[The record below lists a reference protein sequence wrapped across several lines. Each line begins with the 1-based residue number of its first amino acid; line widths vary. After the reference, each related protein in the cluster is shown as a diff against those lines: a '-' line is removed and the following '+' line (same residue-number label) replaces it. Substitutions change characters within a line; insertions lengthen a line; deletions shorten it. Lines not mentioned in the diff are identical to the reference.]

1 MGTVVRRMTLKFEDY
16 LVSLLRPLGVYD
28 LRTGTINRGEL
39 AAYGAGLDGAEVEL
53 EDTAR
58 EMNLTTAKGFG
69 LERIEALLPYRPVC
83 VTIRQRREALAALLR
98 ISGDSFTLEAI
109 NDTLRGCGLNAR
121 AEEGDQPNHVKVYFP
136 DVAGIPEGFDQ
147 LRVIIEEILPSHVDI
162 TYVFWYNTWAMV
174 ARRHPTFGEAGDTGL
189 SWYGLAIEND
199 GYLEDIE

>member
-1 MGTVVRRMTLKFEDY
+1 MVRFEEC
-16 LVSLLRPLGVYD
+16 LVNLLQPLGVYD
-28 LRTGTINRGEL
+28 LRPGAVNRGEL
-39 AAYGAGLDGAEVEL
+39 AAYGAELEGGAQEL

-58 EMNLTTAKGFG
+58 EMSLVTAENFG

-83 VTIRQRREALAALLR
+83 TTVGQRRAALAALLR

-109 NDTLRGCGLNAR
+109 NDTLRGCGINAR
-121 AEEGDQPNHVKVYFP
+121 AEETEQPNYVKVYFP

-147 LRVIIEEILPSHVDI
+147 LRVIIEEILPSHLDI

-174 ARRHPTFGEAGDTGL
+174 AGRHPTFGDAADAGL

-199 GYLEDIE
+199 GYLDDIW

>member
-1 MGTVVRRMTLKFEDY
+1 MTVKFENY
-16 LVSLLRPLGVYD
+16 LVNLLRPLGAYD
-28 LRTGTINRGEL
+28 LRAGTINRGEL
-39 AAYGAGLDGAEVEL
+39 ASYGAELDSAEIGL

-58 EMNLTTAKGFG
+58 EMNLTTARDFG

-83 VTIRQRREALAALLR
+83 TTVKQRRAALAALLR
-98 ISGDSFTLEAI
+98 ISGDSFTPEAI
-109 NDTLRGCGLNAR
+109 NDTLRGCGINAR
-121 AEEGDQPNHVKVYFP
+121 AEETDRPNYVKVYFP

-147 LRVIIEEILPSHVDI
+147 LRTIIEEILPSHLDI

-174 ARRHPTFGEAGDTGL
+174 AGRHPTFGDAANTCL

>member
-1 MGTVVRRMTLKFEDY
+1 MTVGFEDC
-16 LVSLLRPLGVYD
+16 LVNLLRPLGVYD
-28 LRTGTINRGEL
+28 LRTGAINRGEL
-39 AAYGAGLDGAEVEL
+39 AAYGAQLDRQGDAL
-53 EDTAR
+53 DHTAR
-58 EMNLTTAKGFG
+58 EMNLATASDFG

-83 VTIRQRREALAALLR
+83 VTARQRREALAALLR
-98 ISGDSFTLEAI
+98 ISGDSFTPETI

-121 AEEGDQPNHVKVYFP
+121 AEEGSRPGYVKVYFP

-162 TYVFWYNTWAMV
+162 TYVFWYNTWGMV
-174 ARRHPTFGEAGDTGL
+174 GDRHLTFGRAADTGL

>member
-1 MGTVVRRMTLKFEDY
+1 MTLKFEDY

-39 AAYGAGLDGAEVEL
+39 AAYGARLDGAGAEL
-53 EDTAR
+53 DHTAR
-58 EMNLTTAKGFG
+58 EMNLTTAEDFG

-83 VTIRQRREALAALLR
+83 ETVEQRREALAALLR
-98 ISGDSFTLEAI
+98 ISGDSFTPEAI

-121 AEEGDQPNHVKVYFP
+121 AEETGRPGYVDVYFP

-147 LRVIIEEILPSHVDI
+147 LRSIIEEILPSHLDI

-174 ARRHPTFGEAGDTGL
+174 AEWHPTIGDAAASGL

-199 GYLEDIE
+199 CFGKNEE